1 MANAVRIERGPNGF
15 GGPLTIKLEGTRN
28 KVVYITGG
36 EKPAI
41 ADKIAKI
48 LGAELIDGFK
58 NGVPDEEIAVAIV
71 DCGGTLRCGIY
82 PKKGIPTVNLTP
94 VGKSGPLAAFIN
106 ETIYVSD
113 VKEDGISAVTADGA
127 AASTPQLAPATE
139 AAPATKTATPA
150 GTSSGKGNILTR
162 FGKAAGSVIAIFFQ
176 AGRDTIDM
184 VIKTILPF
192 MAFVSMIIG
201 LIMGSGL
208 GDFIAVHLSPY
219 AGSLPG
225 LFVISV
231 ICSLPILSP
240 MLGPGAVI
248 AQVIGVL
255 IGTQIGAGA
264 ISPQFALPAL
274 FAIDSQVGCDFMP
287 VGLSLMEAEPETVD
301 IGVPAILMSRAVGG
315 PIGVVVAYFV
325 GIGLFA

>member
-1 MANAVRIERGPNGF
+1 MVSAVRIEKGPNGY
-15 GGPLTIKLEGTRN
+15 GGPLTIKINGNRN

-36 EKPAI
+36 EKPEI
-41 ADKIAKI
+41 ADKIADI
-48 LGAELIDGFK
+48 LGAKLIDGFK

-71 DCGGTLRCGIY
+71 DCGGTLRCGVY
-82 PKKGIPTVNLTP
+82 PKKGIPTVNLRP
-94 VGKSGPLAAFIN
+94 VGKSGPLASFIN

-113 VKEDGISAVTADGA
+113 VKPDGITAISVEKTTIQQPSAQNSHTDS
-127 AASTPQLAPATE
+127 ASKKTPINK
-139 AAPATKTATPA
+139 TK
-150 GTSSGKGNILTR
+150 KKENILTR
-162 FGKAAGSVIAIFFQ
+162 FGKGAGSVIAIFFQ

-201 LIMGSGL
+201 LIMGSGF
-208 GDFIAVHLSPY
+208 GDFIALHLSPY
-219 AGSLPG
+219 AGSIAG
-225 LFVISV
+225 LFIISI

-287 VGLSLMEAEPETVD
+287 VGLSLMEAKPETVD
-301 IGVPAILMSRAVGG
+301 VGVPAILMSRAVGG

-325 GIGLFA
+325 GLGLFS

>member
-1 MANAVRIERGPNGF
+1 MANAVKIEKGPNGF
-15 GGPLTIKLEGTRN
+15 GGPLTVKLTGKRD

-41 ADKIAKI
+41 AEKIAQI
-48 LGAELIDGFK
+48 LGAELVDGF
-58 NGVPDEEIAVAIV
+58 NHGVPDEEIAVAIV

-106 ETIYVSD
+106 ESIYVSD
-113 VKEDGISAVTADGA
+113 VKPEGISTVSADGVISDVPA
-127 AASTPQLAPATE
+127 PELKQTAKLENISTKKE
-139 AAPATKTATPA
+139 
-150 GTSSGKGNILTR
+150 KGNILMR
-162 FGKAAGSVIAIFFQ
+162 FGKAAGGVIQIFFQ

-184 VIKTILPF
+184 VVKTILPF
-192 MAFVSMIIG
+192 MAFVSMIVG

-208 GDFIAVHLSPY
+208 GDFIAAHLSPY

-225 LFVISV
+225 LFIISV
-231 ICSLPILSP
+231 VCSLPFLSP
-240 MLGPGAVI
+240 ILGPGAVI

-264 ISPQFALPAL
+264 ISPEFALPAL

-287 VGLSLMEAEPETVD
+287 VGLSLMEAKPETVD
-301 IGVPAILMSRAVGG
+301 IGVPAILMSRQLGG
-315 PIGVVVAYFV
+315 PIGVIVAYFV
-325 GIGLFA
+325 GIGLFS

>member
-1 MANAVRIERGPNGF
+1 MANAVRIEKGPNGF
-15 GGPLTIKLEGTRN
+15 GGPLTVKLEGGRN

-41 ADKIAKI
+41 ADKIAEI

-113 VKEDGISAVTADGA
+113 VKPAGISAVSADGA
-127 AASTPQLAPATE
+127 VSSAPAPA
-139 AAPATKTATPA
+139 AAPAAAKPA
-150 GTSSGKGNILTR
+150 GPAKTEKGNILTR
-162 FGKAAGSVIAIFFQ
+162 FGKAAGGVIAIFFQ

-184 VIKTILPF
+184 VVKTILPF

-208 GDFIAVHLSPY
+208 GDFIAAHLSPY

-225 LFVISV
+225 LFIISV

-287 VGLSLMEAEPETVD
+287 VGLSLMEAKPETVD
-301 IGVPAILMSRAVGG
+301 IGVPAILVSRAVGG
-315 PIGVVVAYFV
+315 PIGVIVAYFV

>member
-1 MANAVRIERGPNGF
+1 MANAVKIEKGPNGF
-15 GGPLTIKLEGTRN
+15 GGPLTVKLEGKRN

-36 EKPAI
+36 NKPEVAE
-41 ADKIAKI
+41 KIAQV
-48 LGAELIDGFK
+48 LGAELIDGF
-58 NGVPDEEIAVAIV
+58 NHGVSDEEIAVAIV

-106 ETIYVSD
+106 ESIYVSD
-113 VKEDGISAVTADGA
+113 VKVSCISAVSADGVVSSAPIPEPA
-127 AASTPQLAPATE
+127 AAAPVQKTSTG
-139 AAPATKTATPA
+139 KKD
-150 GTSSGKGNILTR
+150 KGNILMR
-162 FGKAAGSVIAIFFQ
+162 FGKAAGGVIQIFFQ

-184 VIKTILPF
+184 VVKTILPF
-192 MAFVSMIIG
+192 MAFVSMIVG

-208 GDFIAVHLSPY
+208 GNFIAANLSPY

-231 ICSLPILSP
+231 ICSLPFLSP
-240 MLGPGAVI
+240 VLGPGAVI

-264 ISPQFALPAL
+264 ISPEFALPAL

-287 VGLSLMEAEPETVD
+287 VGLSLMEAKPETVD
-301 IGVPAILMSRAVGG
+301 IGVPAILMSRQIGG
-315 PIGVVVAYFV
+315 PIGVIVAYFV

>member
-1 MANAVRIERGPNGF
+1 MADAVRIEKGPNGF
-15 GGPLTIKLEGTRN
+15 GGPLTIKLSGKRN

-36 EKPAI
+36 EKPEVAE
-41 ADKIAKI
+41 KIAQL
-48 LGAELIDGFK
+48 LGAELVDGFSH
-58 NGVPDEEIAVAIV
+58 GVPDEEIAVAIV

-94 VGKSGPLAAFIN
+94 VGKSGPLASFIN
-106 ETIYVSD
+106 ESIYVSD
-113 VKEDGISAVTADGA
+113 VKVNGISAASADGA
-127 AASTPQLAPATE
+127 ASINT
-139 AAPATKTATPA
+139 AAPAAETVQPAAKSAPA
-150 GTSSGKGNILTR
+150 GKREKGNILMR
-162 FGKAAGSVIAIFFQ
+162 FGKAAGGVIQIFFQ

-184 VIKTILPF
+184 VVKTILPF
-192 MAFVSMIIG
+192 MAFVSMIVG

-225 LFVISV
+225 LFIISV
-231 ICSLPILSP
+231 ICSLPFLSP
-240 MLGPGAVI
+240 VLGPGAVI

-264 ISPQFALPAL
+264 ISPEFALPAL

-287 VGLSLMEAEPETVD
+287 VGLSLMEAKPETVD
-301 IGVPAILMSRAVGG
+301 IGVPAILMSRQLGG
-315 PIGVVVAYFV
+315 PIGVIVAYFV
-325 GIGLFA
+325 GIGLFS

>member
-1 MANAVRIERGPNGF
+1 MGMAVRIERGSNGF
-15 GGPLTIKLEGTRN
+15 GGPLTVQLSGKRD

-36 EKPAI
+36 EKPSVAE
-41 ADKIAKI
+41 KIAKV
-48 LGAELIDGFK
+48 LGAKLIDGFK
-58 NGVPDEEIAVAIV
+58 NGVPDDEIAVAII

-82 PKKGIPTVNLTP
+82 PKKKIPTVNLTP
-94 VGKSGPLAAFIN
+94 VGKSGPLASFIN
-106 ETIYVSD
+106 ESIYVSD
-113 VKEDGISAVTADGA
+113 VKESGISAVSADGVI
-127 AASTPQLAPATE
+127 SAPVPETGGDDSGSVSDQAE
-139 AAPATKTATPA
+139 EVTKEEKT
-150 GTSSGKGNILTR
+150 NILTR
-162 FGKAAGSVIAIFFQ
+162 FGKAAGGVIQIFFQ

-192 MAFVSMIIG
+192 MAFVSMVIG

-208 GDFIAVHLSPY
+208 GDFIAQHLSPY

-225 LFVISV
+225 LFIISV

-287 VGLSLMEAEPETVD
+287 VGLSLMEAKPETVD
-301 IGVPAILMSRAVGG
+301 IGVPAILMSRAIGG
-315 PIGVVVAYFV
+315 PIGVIVAYFV
-325 GIGLFA
+325 GMGLFG